1 MDKNDFEQQYL
12 ALLPGLYRLAKSIL
26 YSHADAED
34 AVQSAALKALKA
46 MNRLRPGNEKAY
58 IVRIVINECHNIQRR
73 RKREL
78 PVDTF
83 PEEEGTG
90 GGEAAEL
97 RIALNALNEKYRT
110 ALLLRYMEG
119 YSEKET
125 AQILELSL
133 PALKSRLH
141 RARKA
146 LANELGQ
153 EVDFE

>member
-1 MDKNDFEQQYL
+1 MDKNGFEQQYL

-46 MNRLRPGNEKAY
+46 KDRLRPGSEKAY
-58 IVRIVINECHNIQRR
+58 IARIVINECRNIQRR

-78 PVDTF
+78 PVGAL
-83 PEEEGTG
+83 PEEGAG
-90 GGEAAEL
+90 SGEEAEL
-97 RIALNALNEKYRT
+97 RIALNVLPEKYRT

-119 YSEKET
+119 YSERET
-125 AQILELSL
+125 AQILAISL